1 LYNKEENIVSTR
13 VTGVVKWFNS
23 AKGYGFIAPDAGG
36 PDIFVH
42 FSAIQL
48 EGYKTLQEK
57 ERVSYIS
64 ETGAKGPQASA
75 VQKVNEV
82 AHEGKSA

>member
-1 LYNKEENIVSTR
+1 MR

-42 FSAIQL
+42 YSAIQV
-48 EGYKTLQEK
+48 EGYKTLAEK
-57 ERVSYIS
+57 EKVSYIA

-75 VQKVNEV
+75 VQRATEVVNES
-82 AHEGKSA
+82 KSA